1 MPRFSGRSSLASTAG
16 RRVNG
21 SGTNVVVPGCRS
33 LPQFKVDREA
43 SATVQLG
50 NEYRTGPVLQRLESF
65 RSCRHPIHA
74 GHGNFVQGAHVET
87 RVRTLEARF
96 RGLSVAGRRRGAR
109 ACAAVCEWLGRR
121 EPLVSSD
128 KLSRCYLVGERNCKS
143 RSENTRPT
151 LCEKHGRT
159 ISSFELGVAA
169 GIHSYS
175 DPGERSQP
183 AKCHGHQ
190 TSGVVAA

>member
-1 MPRFSGRSSLASTAG
+1 MASTAG

-43 SATVQLG
+43 SATVQLS
-50 NEYRTGPVLQRLESF
+50 NEYRTGLVLQRLESF

-121 EPLVSSD
+121 GPLVSSPD
-128 KLSRCYLVGERNCKS
+128 KLSRCYLVGDRSCKS
-143 RSENTRPT
+143 
-151 LCEKHGRT
+151 
-159 ISSFELGVAA
+159 
-169 GIHSYS
+169 
-175 DPGERSQP
+175 
-183 AKCHGHQ
+183 
-190 TSGVVAA
+190 